1 VREQD
6 ADDGRLTTHDPAS
19 ATPPAGTDT
28 GLDALGALADPV
40 RRSLYRFVVARAD
53 PVSKDEAAAHAGI
66 SRSLAAYHL
75 DRLAHDGLLAVTFAR
90 LGGRSGPGA
99 GRPAKLYAPT
109 RTEISVQLPPRD
121 DTLLARLLAV
131 AVEADD
137 SGATRA
143 ALFDGARAEGERAAA
158 DYRRTEAPGTD
169 APGTEAAMAA
179 LLVQRGYS
187 PRATEDEI
195 RMRNC
200 PFHHLVADHRD
211 LVCGLNFAL
220 LDAVARALGPPDTEY
235 CAVLE
240 PSPEHCCVVL
250 RRAESVDRPD

>member
-6 ADDGRLTTHDPAS
+6 ATDPGLTPREAATDAGRG
-19 ATPPAGTDT
+19 AGTEA
-28 GLDALGALADPV
+28 GLDAIAGLADAV
-40 RRSLYRFVVARAD
+40 RRSLYRFVVAQSG

-75 DRLAHDGLLAVTFAR
+75 DRLANDGLLAVTFAR

-109 RTEISVQLPPRD
+109 RSDISVHLPPRD
-121 DTLLARLLAV
+121 DTLLARLLAA

-137 SGATRA
+137 SGTTRD
-143 ALFDGARAEGERAAA
+143 ALLDGARAEGRRAAEE
-158 DYRRTEAPGTD
+158 YRDTD
-169 APGTEAAMAA
+169 DALRA
-179 LLVQRGYS
+179 LLVRRGYS
-187 PRATEDEI
+187 PGAAQDEI

-220 LDAVARALGPPDTEY
+220 LEAVVDALPAPDADY
-235 CAVLE
+235 RAVLD

-250 RRAESVDRPD
+250 RPAESVPPN